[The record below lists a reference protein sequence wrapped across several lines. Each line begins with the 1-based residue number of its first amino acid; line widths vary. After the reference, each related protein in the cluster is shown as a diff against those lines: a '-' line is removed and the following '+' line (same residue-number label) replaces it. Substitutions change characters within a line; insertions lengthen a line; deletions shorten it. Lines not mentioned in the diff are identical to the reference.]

1 MSQQNALDA
10 CSRADL
16 LSLKEVLS
24 APSIEVDNG
33 LIFKLLII
41 AIQNKNP
48 YIVQWLLD
56 TYDISHLD
64 PSVWYA
70 AAAEADIGTIDLL
83 YAKYPSCMTEMVE
96 DHARG
101 TILGLALYAAR
112 PKAFIQHL
120 LDLGSDAGCVD
131 APFTPL
137 GLAAGA
143 YETPDV
149 LELLI
154 NHGAVVKR
162 SSALAQ
168 AAQEGRMAN
177 IKYLFGQGADIN
189 DPGKRGVP
197 YLPLHTAVKFAEPNV
212 VRLLLEESPIK
223 ADFTLLNHDEKTVW
237 DLAHARGNSE
247 ILSLV
252 ENAQK

>member
-16 LSLKEVLS
+16 LGLREVLG
-24 APSIEVDNG
+24 APSPEADDE

-41 AIQNKNP
+41 AIGNKNSD
-48 YIVQWLLD
+48 IVQWLLD
-56 TYDISHLD
+56 TYNLPCLSQ
-64 PSVWYA
+64 SVWST
-70 AAAEADIGTIDLL
+70 AAAEADIKIIDLL
-83 YAKYPSCMTEMVE
+83 YAKYTSCMTEMVE
-96 DHARG
+96 DHGRG

-120 LDLGSDAGCVD
+120 LDLGSDAGCMD

-149 LELLI
+149 LELLLH
-154 NHGAVVKR
+154 HGAVVKR

-197 YLPLHTAVKFAEPNV
+197 YLALHTAVKFAEPNV
-212 VRLLLEESPIK
+212 TRLLLEESPNK
-223 ADFTLLNHDEKTVW
+223 VDFTLVNYDGKTVW
-237 DLAHARGNSE
+237 ELAQDRGNAE
-247 ILSLV
+247 ILSVL